1 MDIPTSP
8 RAWPYVRRS
17 SSVTQQQ
24 QQRALEDQPD
34 IYSIR
39 SASLPTEDRTE
50 LSMSELLRVT
60 EANGV
65 ATVEDDRSPGPESA
79 SLQAYPFPE
88 SRPESREES
97 SRPSSVI
104 DPVSSFR
111 RSLTRGRRG
120 SPSFSERGSRY
131 SAGSR
136 LSAHGGE
143 EDELI
148 FHLSELGSASR
159 RSIEE
164 GRGGGASGSGSERR
178 RG

>member
-1 MDIPTSP
+1 
-8 RAWPYVRRS
+8 
-17 SSVTQQQ
+17 
-24 QQRALEDQPD
+24 
-34 IYSIR
+34 
-39 SASLPTEDRTE
+39 
-50 LSMSELLRVT
+50 MSELLRMT
-60 EANGV
+60 EGTGA
-65 ATVEDDRSPGPESA
+65 APVEDDQSPGPESA
-79 SLQAYPFPE
+79 SLQASGYPFPE
-88 SRPESREES
+88 SRPESREESS

-136 LSAHGGE
+136 MSAHGGE